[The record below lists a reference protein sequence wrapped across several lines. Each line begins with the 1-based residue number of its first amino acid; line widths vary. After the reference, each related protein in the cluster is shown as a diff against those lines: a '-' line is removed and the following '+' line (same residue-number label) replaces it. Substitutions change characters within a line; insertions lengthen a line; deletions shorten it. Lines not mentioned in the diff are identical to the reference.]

1 MENIPD
7 NKSNELELL
16 FLIVNDGMG
25 SKVVKSA
32 KQKGVSGGTVFL
44 GKGTSRNHLLKLL
57 DLSDIKK
64 EIALMIG
71 EKTVANNAL
80 IALDKEFRFDK
91 PHHGIAFSVPVSG
104 LFGTRN
110 CSYYNNMENRG
121 VKNTMH
127 KAIFVIVDKGKAESV
142 IDAAIKAG
150 SRGGTII
157 NSRGSGIHETSR
169 LFSMEIE
176 PEREIVLIVAETSK
190 VEPITTSIRSELKLD
205 DPGNGIL
212 FIIDVNETYGL
223 Y

>member
-7 NKSNELELL
+7 NKYNELELL
-16 FLIVNDGMG
+16 FLIVNYGMG

-32 KQKGVSGGTVFL
+32 KQKGVSGGTIFL
-44 GKGTSRNHLLKLL
+44 GKGTSRNNLLKLL
-57 DLSDIKK
+57 DLSDIRK
-64 EIALMIG
+64 EIALMLG
-71 EKTVANNAL
+71 EKTIANNAL

-91 PHHGIAFSVPVSG
+91 PHHGIAFSIPVCG
-104 LFGTRN
+104 LFGTRS
-110 CSYYNNMENRG
+110 CSYYNNMESRG
-121 VKNTMH
+121 DKNTMH
-127 KAIFVIVDKGKAESV
+127 KAIFVIVDKGKAESA
-142 IDAAIKAG
+142 IEAATKAG

-176 PEREIVLIVAETSK
+176 PEKEIVLIIAESNK
-190 VEPITTSIRSELKLD
+190 VDPIITSIRSELKLD
-205 DPGNGIL
+205 EPGNGIM